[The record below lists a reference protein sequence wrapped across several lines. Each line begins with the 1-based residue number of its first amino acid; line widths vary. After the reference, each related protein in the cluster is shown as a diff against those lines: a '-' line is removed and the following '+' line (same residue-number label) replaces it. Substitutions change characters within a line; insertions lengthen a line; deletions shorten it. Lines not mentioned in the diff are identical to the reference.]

1 MSDTTPTTVLTPL
14 LDPVRQLSAW
24 LQDTDICSLEL
35 RGPDTRIALQR
46 QGGQLVL
53 ADTVAAT
60 ATASAP
66 PAPPAAAAAAA
77 ATGISAVRAGSVG
90 VLRLAHPGREQPL
103 VRVGQSVA
111 AGQPLALLQ
120 IGLVLLPVLAPR
132 AGVVQRIVAADDA
145 AVGYGS
151 LLFELA

>member
-66 PAPPAAAAAAA
+66 PAPPAAAAA